1 MGCRA
6 RERVAAKMDA
16 MVPDGHGAA
25 PRQAVI
31 PRESGIQYAANFRF
45 YHGRLGI
52 LDHPLSRM
60 MTMVGVACWHSSNAT
75 PHSRGAMRPSYGRR
89 SPRKNRG
96 RRESRVPVAPAGAP
110 GGVDARRA

>member
-1 MGCRA
+1 
-6 RERVAAKMDA
+6 MDA

-25 PRQAVI
+25 PRQVVI

-60 MTMVGVACWHSSNAT
+60 MTTEVWRAGIHQTRLHILAARCARAMEEEAPKKT
-75 PHSRGAMRPSYGRR
+75 EGAGKAGCPLHPRP
-89 SPRKNRG
+89 
-96 RRESRVPVAPAGAP
+96 RV
-110 GGVDARRA
+110 